1 MAFWIVG
8 LCYRFYVGGA
18 GAGAGFDRT
27 GGTGR
32 SCTFGARRARG
43 AEDRQILCGI
53 SFGYSDTAH
62 PANSFRTTRAAVDEV
77 MDWR

>member
-1 MAFWIVG
+1 
-8 LCYRFYVGGA
+8 A
-18 GAGAGFDRT
+18 GHAPLVRDALEVP
-27 GGTGR
+27 
-32 SCTFGARRARG
+32 
-43 AEDRQILCGI
+43 EDRQILCGI

>member
-1 MAFWIVG
+1 LVRDALEVP
-8 LCYRFYVGGA
+8 
-18 GAGAGFDRT
+18 
-27 GGTGR
+27 
-32 SCTFGARRARG
+32 
-43 AEDRQILCGI
+43 EDRQILCGI